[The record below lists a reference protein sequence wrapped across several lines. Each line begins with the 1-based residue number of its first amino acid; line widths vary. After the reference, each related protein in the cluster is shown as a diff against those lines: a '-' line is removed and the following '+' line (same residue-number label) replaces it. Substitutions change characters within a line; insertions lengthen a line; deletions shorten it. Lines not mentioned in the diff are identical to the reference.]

1 MIRAQWMWCSIALV
15 GLVSACDML
24 VTSYGPTWGE
34 RSQSYLVYPVLD
46 EYDGVCMVTHLR
58 PRINNTLEGVVAYTR
73 LSGPPTGNQA
83 AWPTEAS
90 LCYGDSW
97 YDLQGSSVPTYGAD
111 GEEFGYEANLH
122 VIGARQSSTTTDWWP
137 IELSQV
143 PWPGLWPSFDWD
155 FVDTSCERIAR
166 IEGAFGDDIT
176 IYVVPAAPDCDRVP
190 YSVRYVAQEI
200 YRR

>member
-1 MIRAQWMWCSIALV
+1 MILAQRMWFSIALA
-15 GLVSACDML
+15 GLVSACDMRD
-24 VTSYGPTWGE
+24 TSDIATFSE
-34 RSQSYLVYPVLD
+34 RGWSYLVYPVLD
-46 EYDGVCMVTHLR
+46 QYEGVCMVAHIR
-58 PRINNTLEGVVAYTR
+58 PKINNTLEGVVAYTR

-83 AWPTEAS
+83 VWPTEAS

-122 VIGARQSSTTTDWWP
+122 VIGARQSSTTTDWWS
-137 IELSQV
+137 IEVSQV
-143 PWPGLWPSFDWD
+143 PWPGLWPARRD

-176 IYVVPAAPDCDRVP
+176 IYVEPAAPDCDRVP
-190 YSVRYVAQEI
+190 YSVRYVAREI